1 MKLQDLQMRALS
13 GKKKSL
19 IKEYQLLEEL
29 IAELQARELPPEVVV
44 NMNIEISRLNAVVDD
59 HIKLYF
65 YVKLVKKKLLK
76 SILKDLEIVPKNYYR
91 NFWLAMGMSVI
102 GIPFGALFSML
113 LDNYSYISF
122 GMLIGMVLGLAIG
135 TELDKKALEN
145 NRQLQLE
152 IN

>member
-19 IKEYQLLEEL
+19 NKEYQLLEEL

-44 NMNIEISRLNAVVDD
+44 NMNIEISRLNVVAND
-59 HIKLYF
+59 HGKLYF

-76 SILKDLEIVPKNYYR
+76 TLVKELELVPKNYYR
-91 NFWLAMGMSVI
+91 NFWLAIGMSVI
-102 GIPFGALFSML
+102 GIPFGAIFSML
-113 LDNYSYISF
+113 WDNYSYISY

-145 NRQLQLE
+145 NRQLDLE

>member
-19 IKEYQLLEEL
+19 IKEYKLLEEL
-29 IAELQARELPPEVVV
+29 IVELQDRELPPEVVV
-44 NMNIEISRLNAVVDD
+44 DLNTEISRLNAVVDD
-59 HIKLYF
+59 HSKLYF

-76 SILKDLEIVPKNYYR
+76 TLVEELELVPKNYYR
-91 NFWLAMGMSVI
+91 NLWLAIGMSVI

-135 TELDKKALEN
+135 TELDKKAQEN
-145 NRQLQLE
+145 NRQLDLE